1 MSLASETNIRT
12 GLSLRSAADSGG
24 VAVKQ
29 ENAHLRAITDEL
41 SHRIKNLVAIIQSIA
56 RQTMHQTSTKEDF
69 ETRFSGRL
77 GAFGRSL
84 DLLIANDWHG
94 ARIDEL
100 VRSELTPF
108 GVLHGVQISVKGPP
122 LALNPNAARNIG
134 LALHE
139 LATNASKYGALS
151 VPEGK
156 VAVHWELASGGGR
169 PRFRMTWRESGGPMV
184 TEPTR
189 RGFGR
194 QVIEQITTQALAGK
208 VRHEFLPGG
217 VRWTLDIPA
226 ASVVS
231 TRSDPA
237 SALVST

>member
-1 MSLASETNIRT
+1 MSLA
-12 GLSLRSAADSGG
+12 LSSAADAGG

-108 GVLHGVQISVKGPP
+108 GVCMVCRFRSKDLRSPSIRTRHAT
-122 LALNPNAARNIG
+122 LALRSTSWPPTLPNMAPSLCQRARLPCIGSSRAAVDG
-134 LALHE
+134 
-139 LATNASKYGALS
+139 
-151 VPEGK
+151 
-156 VAVHWELASGGGR
+156 LASG
-169 PRFRMTWRESGGPMV
+169 
-184 TEPTR
+184 
-189 RGFGR
+189 
-194 QVIEQITTQALAGK
+194 
-208 VRHEFLPGG
+208 
-217 VRWTLDIPA
+217 
-226 ASVVS
+226 
-231 TRSDPA
+231 
-237 SALVST
+237 